1 MKVIRKQ
8 ATLRGSASRFCTKPW
23 TNHEAS
29 IHTDIKPG
37 SLFLHNVISKHAC
50 YIYSTRGVWRWV
62 WPPFYKEAPFV
73 WCKDEHVAVLKLCV
87 FYISIKFWIKLQQN
101 MKHLW
106 HIYFAGHV
114 AKYLFL
120 KKLVMVRK
128 ERQKLNLTQFWG
140 TFLEPSCCPWKVGI
154 SKWEKGS
161 SDFSVFTCFQLGK
174 SGYSKQHDKND
185 IKCCSQSCTDQDQV
199 MSRDQDKICTRVCQG
214 KAESNRGLGL

>member
-1 MKVIRKQ
+1 MLHIQYKRCVKVSLTSVLQRGAVCLVQ
-8 ATLRGSASRFCTKPW
+8 RWTCCCFEALR
-23 TNHEAS
+23 
-29 IHTDIKPG
+29 
-37 SLFLHNVISKHAC
+37 FLH
-50 YIYSTRGVWRWV
+50 
-62 WPPFYKEAPFV
+62 FYKVLDKITAEHETFV
-73 WCKDEHVAVLKLCV
+73 THLFCWSCCKVP
-87 FYISIKFWIKLQQN
+87 
-101 MKHLW
+101 
-106 HIYFAGHV
+106 
-114 AKYLFL
+114 FL